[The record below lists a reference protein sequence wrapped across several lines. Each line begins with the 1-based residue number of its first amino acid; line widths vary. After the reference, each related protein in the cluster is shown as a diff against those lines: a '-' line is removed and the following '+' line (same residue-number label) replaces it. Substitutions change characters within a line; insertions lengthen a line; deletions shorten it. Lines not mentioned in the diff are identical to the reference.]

1 MYYIWI
7 ISTIYVDVNINCKA
21 YPRNPQKAS
30 TPLSILSL
38 QKCVLPEVVPV
49 YMKTALPGVLDY
61 PQP

>member
-1 MYYIWI
+1 M
-7 ISTIYVDVNINCKA
+7 YVDIKKNCKA
-21 YPRNPQKAS
+21 YPQNPQIAS
-30 TPLSILSL
+30 TRLSILSL